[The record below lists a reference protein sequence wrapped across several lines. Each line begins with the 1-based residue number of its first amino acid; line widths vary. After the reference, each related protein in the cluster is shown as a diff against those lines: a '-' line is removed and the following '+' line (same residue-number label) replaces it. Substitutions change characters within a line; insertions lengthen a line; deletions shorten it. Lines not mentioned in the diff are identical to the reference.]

1 MARRMIPQQEAAQ
14 NDADLIEHAAA
25 IIDGEALCL
34 RMSSTLAPKHNDW
47 TDEEDAHAQYIEWK
61 NTVEALYR
69 LADSMR
75 AI

>member
-1 MARRMIPQQEAAQ
+1 MIPQQAAAQ
-14 NDADLIEHAAA
+14 RDADLVEEATD

-34 RMSSTLAPKHNDW
+34 RMSSTLAPDHNDW
-47 TDEEDAHAQYIEWK
+47 TGEEDAHAQYIEWK
-61 NTVEALYR
+61 KTVEALYR